1 MVTDSMPAPQLN
13 STEVP
18 RLLLASASPRRH
30 EILRQLGLNHDVV
43 VPPSP
48 DGEDEPQLAGED
60 AHDYV
65 VRTAREKVQRTVVWL
80 KNTTAEQMDKQA
92 QDGESQPAAHSGLS
106 HAVPSLSGPEL
117 FNAFILAADTTVI
130 ANGEILGKPKN
141 QDHAADMLRQLSG
154 SQHKVT
160 TAIALWHGGK
170 LLEDVVTTTVEFAH
184 LSDSEINAYC
194 ATEEPMGKAGAYGIQ
209 GRAAAFVKHL
219 SGSYF
224 NVVGLPAYET
234 VALLKEAG
242 YPISGSN

>member
-1 MVTDSMPAPQLN
+1 SVPQSIIMVTDPMPAPQLN
-13 STEVP
+13 PTTVP

-30 EILRQLGLNHDVV
+30 DILRQLGLNHDVV

-80 KNTTAEQMDKQA
+80 KNITAEQMDTQA
-92 QDGESQPAAHSGLS
+92 QGEENQPSTHRSPAHTAL
-106 HAVPSLSGPEL
+106 SLSGPEL

-130 ANGEILGKPKN
+130 ADGEILGKPKN

-170 LLEDVVTTTVEFAH
+170 LLEDVVSTTVEFAN

-194 ATEEPMGKAGAYGIQ
+194 ATDEPMGKAGAYGIQ
-209 GRAAAFVKHL
+209 GRAAAFVRH
-219 SGSYF
+219 
-224 NVVGLPAYET
+224 
-234 VALLKEAG
+234 
-242 YPISGSN
+242 IS